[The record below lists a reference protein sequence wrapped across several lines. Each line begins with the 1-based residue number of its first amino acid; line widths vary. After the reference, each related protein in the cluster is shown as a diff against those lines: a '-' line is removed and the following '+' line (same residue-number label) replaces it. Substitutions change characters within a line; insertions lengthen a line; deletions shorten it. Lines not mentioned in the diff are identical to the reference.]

1 MPVLGASRL
10 RARWRVAGEGI
21 LEGIEIATDEGTVG
35 DPMGGGAGAGA
46 GASTKSR
53 LRLVRYDAI

>member
-1 MPVLGASRL
+1 M
-10 RARWRVAGEGI
+10 AGEGI

-46 GASTKSR
+46 GAGAGGVHQIQAEAGEVRRHLGPHKS
-53 LRLVRYDAI
+53 YE